1 MKMNE
6 LFDAV
11 VKGVLFDRA
20 RIIVLSALKVAEM
33 NGQDVKALRRDV
45 MTEGGEDGEGYS
57 LVYAA
62 YVAILEC
69 MDNIPDGVFVPE
81 CMSPQHIANTIMNY
95 PFTVRTLDKRIVIRA
110 DDSAKFVNKATTATK
125 EAYSAVWKEFRAGCL
140 RDNGKYNYIT
150 DLCIDYDD
158 GVAEALYRRLPH
170 GMDEMTECEYWC
182 MEDAIKALH
191 LTTAQERILSLRL
204 RGYGY
209 KAIASY
215 IGITPEG
222 VRKHCKLIAKKAEGA
237 GMEATPAKRPESL
250 PLEKAVTAYAF
261 NKHR

>member
-1 MKMNE
+1 MKMGE

-20 RIIVLSALKVAEM
+20 RTVTLSALKVAEM

-45 MTEGGEDGEGYS
+45 MTEGGEGGEGYS

-69 MDNIPDGVFVPE
+69 IDSIPEEAFAPQ
-81 CMSPQHIANTIMNY
+81 CMSTQHIANTIMST
-95 PFTVRTLDKRIVIRA
+95 PFTVRALDKRIVIRD
-110 DDSAKFVNKATTATK
+110 DDSAKFVNKTTTATK
-125 EAYSAVWKEFRAGCL
+125 EAFSAVWKEFRAGCL

-150 DLCIDYDD
+150 DLCIDYED
-158 GVAEALYRRLPH
+158 GEAEALYRRLPH
-170 GMDEMTECEYWC
+170 GMDEMTEAEYWC
-182 MEDAIKALH
+182 MEEAIKSLR

-237 GMEATPAKRPESL
+237 GMEAMPAKRPESL